1 MSTKPTRRP
10 HNGAQWMI
18 HTATFAGRLLAKAE
32 LWDKVRACARLGPD
46 GKWVVNVDSPHR
58 DDQLSER
65 FDREVGAG
73 ASYEVATAIWPSASS
88 CGVNDEFDPC
98 TGRPGADS
106 SSSDVTGGGR

>member
-1 MSTKPTRRP
+1 MSTKPTGRP

-32 LWDKVRACARLGPD
+32 LWDKVRACARLSPD
-46 GKWVVNVDSPHR
+46 GKWEVNPGSPHC

-73 ASYEVATAIWPSASS
+73 ASFEGLASRSPASS
-88 CGVNDEFDPC
+88 CSFKDELDPS
-98 TGRPGADS
+98 TDRSVADL
-106 SSSDVTGGGR
+106 SSSDESGDGR